1 MLASSS
7 NLIFIFYGED
17 SQAQLHTFSLSNLA
31 LTTLKD
37 ILIRIRVRVRVGMGV
52 GTKSSWGQR
61 PLGALCSEF
70 ILATPSGS
78 SHTHPPL
85 ILCSCASTQ
94 VQPLCPV
101 CPRPIAIGTH

>member
-7 NLIFIFYGED
+7 NLIFIVYGED

-52 GTKSSWGQR
+52 GTKSRRGQR

-78 SHTHPPL
+78 SHTHPPPNPMFM
-85 ILCSCASTQ
+85 C
-94 VQPLCPV
+94 
-101 CPRPIAIGTH
+101 